1 MYLWCT
7 SILGLIVVLGSWHM
21 KVFGDYIDSKI
32 FFKKL
37 RKFTNE
43 EKLLVDNI
51 FNSISHQDTNSK
63 IVTTYNNEIFENSEF
78 INEILIKR
86 FLK

>member
-1 MYLWCT
+1 
-7 SILGLIVVLGSWHM
+7 M
-21 KVFGDYIDSKI
+21 KVFGDYIDNKI

-51 FNSISHQDTNSK
+51 FNSILHQDTNSK

>member
-1 MYLWCT
+1 
-7 SILGLIVVLGSWHM
+7 M

>member
-1 MYLWCT
+1 
-7 SILGLIVVLGSWHM
+7 M

-86 FLK
+86 LLK

>member
-1 MYLWCT
+1 M
-7 SILGLIVVLGSWHM
+7 LGSWHM

-86 FLK
+86 FQK